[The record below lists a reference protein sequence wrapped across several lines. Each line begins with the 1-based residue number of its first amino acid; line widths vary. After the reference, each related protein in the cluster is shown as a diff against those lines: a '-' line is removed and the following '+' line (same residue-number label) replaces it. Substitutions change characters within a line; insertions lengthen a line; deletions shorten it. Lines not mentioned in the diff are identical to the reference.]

1 MAATWLAVKV
11 VLLINPPPRLW
22 LLSGEEAE
30 ATLLTSFRYNVI
42 QIQANVTIA
51 KQCLLVT
58 LT

>member
-11 VLLINPPPRLW
+11 VLLINPPRLW

>member
-51 KQCLLVT
+51 KQ
-58 LT
+58 